1 MKIRYL
7 FTIVVMLLICFG
19 GSGAFAQDVPEL
31 AEKALAAT
39 VYLEMTDTLGQPIS
53 YGSGFF
59 VSFTHIVTNFHV
71 VAGTAKGTAKLVDKT
86 ETYPIEGIIA
96 IDPENDLV
104 LLKVTVTTFKLRQ
117 LWLGDSDKVRI
128 GERVYVAGNPKG
140 LEGTFSDGIISRI
153 SKQANKNR
161 IQMTAPISPGSS
173 GGPVLNTEGKVIGV
187 AFMTIKGGQN
197 LNFAIP
203 SKYVKVMIST
213 AMRETKLR
221 TTPLAQSKKSM
232 SAETYYNRG
241 NTKYKLGL
249 YKEAILDYDTA
260 IRLKPDYAEAQHNR
274 GVAKVVL
281 GQHFSAILDFD
292 TAILFEPDFAVAY
305 YIRGVATAALGQY
318 KAAILDYDTAIRLKP
333 DHTEAYHTRG
343 VAKAVIGQHFAAISD
358 YDIAIRLKP
367 DYAEAYAFR
376 GSAKAVIGQH
386 FAAISD
392 YDIAIRLKPDYAE
405 AYAFR
410 GGAKAVIGQHF
421 AAISDYDIAIRLKPD
436 YAGAFFGRGVSKA
449 QLNQYKSAILDFDSA
464 IRLKP
469 DFPNAYYHRG
479 LSKGLLR
486 RFLEAKQDL
495 QTALKLATQAGNV
508 NFKKKIEKALRLL
521 K

>member
-71 VAGTAKGTAKLVDKT
+71 VAGTAKGTAKLVDKM

-173 GGPVLNTEGKVIGV
+173 GGPVLNSEGKVIGV
-187 AFMTIKGGQN
+187 AFMTLVGGQN

-203 SKYVKVMIST
+203 SKYVKT
-213 AMRETKLR
+213 LLNTKR
-221 TTPLAQSKKSM
+221 HVTPLAQNKKNI
-232 SAETYYNRG
+232 SAETYWNRG
-241 NTKYKLGL
+241 NTKYDLGL
-249 YKEAILDYDTA
+249 YKSAILDYDMAIRLKPDFVDAYISRGWVKAELGQHAAAIADFNTAIRFEPDNALAYMNRGVAKSALGQHAAAIADFDTAIRLKPDNTHAYDNRGVTKGYLGQHFAAISDFDTAIRLKPDYVDAYNNRGWVKTALGQHFAAISDFDTA
-260 IRLKPDYAEAQHNR
+260 IRLKPDYALAYYNR
-274 GVAKVVL
+274 GVAKSAL
-281 GQHFSAILDFD
+281 GQHA
-292 TAILFEPDFAVAY
+292 
-305 YIRGVATAALGQY
+305 
-318 KAAILDYDTAIRLKP
+318 AAIADC
-333 DHTEAYHTRG
+333 
-343 VAKAVIGQHFAAISD
+343 
-358 YDIAIRLKP
+358 DIAIRLKP
-367 DYAEAYAFR
+367 NDVDAY
-376 GSAKAVIGQH
+376 
-386 FAAISD
+386 
-392 YDIAIRLKPDYAE
+392 YN
-405 AYAFR
+405 
-410 GGAKAVIGQHF
+410 
-421 AAISDYDIAIRLKPD
+421 
-436 YAGAFFGRGVSKA
+436 RGVAKYN
-449 QLNQYKSAILDFDSA
+449 LGRIW
-464 IRLKP
+464 
-469 DFPNAYYHRG
+469 
-479 LSKGLLR
+479 
-486 RFLEAKQDL
+486 EAKQDF
-495 QTALKLATQAGNV
+495 QTVLKLAIQVGDVQLKN
-508 NFKKKIEKALRLL
+508 KIENTLRQL